1 MTGTEHTSVSAQLP
15 CGDVTVDCLLI
26 WLCCDRCQTVSAVT
40 GDPSEDGGAEG
51 RLADD
56 LGVGARR
63 GRRRPVSGLQDARC
77 GQGVWVMERVAT
89 AVARTR
95 AKGGE

>member
-40 GDPSEDGGAEG
+40 GDPGEDGGAEG
-51 RLADD
+51 RLAED
-56 LGVGARR
+56 LGWELDMGDGDLCPDCKTPGA
-63 GRRRPVSGLQDARC
+63 
-77 GQGVWVMERVAT
+77 
-89 AVARTR
+89 
-95 AKGGE
+95 GGECG